1 MVVERARRR
10 FSLPEYERLIETGF
24 FGADERL
31 ELVDGEI
38 VAMNPI
44 GVRHAACVT
53 RLNAQLGRR
62 LAARA
67 IVSVQNPLA
76 IDDLHEFQPD
86 IAVLHP
92 RADYYAGS
100 RPTAA
105 DTMLV
110 VEVADTTVTYDRSVK
125 VPRYAA
131 AGVAE
136 VWVADLRRDVIMVC
150 TRRLRLRVTR
160 CHDQLGAAIRTCPRR
175 FQISPWTS
183 KRFSAGSSQTLPQSC
198 ATPVDSPCTCEAAG
212 SSVVDLVGRR

>member
-31 ELVDGEI
+31 ELVDGQI
-38 VAMNPI
+38 VPMNPI

-53 RLNAQLGRR
+53 RLNALLGRR

-136 VWVADLRRDVIMVC
+136 VWVADLQRDVIMVYQAP
-150 TRRLRLRVTR
+150 TPQGYAVSRSARRGDTP
-160 CHDQLGAAIRTCPRR
+160 CPRR
-175 FQISPWTS
+175 FQISPWRS
-183 KRFSAGSSQTLPQSC
+183 KRFSACSSQTLPQSC
-198 ATPVDSPCTCEAAG
+198 ATPVDSPCRCEAAG